1 MAAKKSGLG
10 KGLDSLFNE
19 NATDDNLAVELRL
32 SEIEPN
38 KNQPRTYFDPE
49 ALGELAESIKIHG
62 LLQPIVVRPMPG
74 GTYQIVAGERRWRAC
89 REAGL
94 NTVPVIIKDLD
105 DKQTMELALI
115 ENLQRKDLNPVEE
128 AMGYS
133 RLIKEFKLTQEQV
146 SDRVGKSRSAVTNL
160 LRLLALPEKMLDALE
175 KGLITQGHARALLSF
190 ENEEKRNIA
199 FELALNGA
207 SVRQLEAMASKQSK
221 EKLKPQKTTKTDSF
235 YSEVELALKA
245 ETHRKA
251 TVKAGKNGKGTIT
264 IEFYNKDELTDIA
277 NRLVG
282 KNWDK

>member
-49 ALGELAESIKIHG
+49 ALSELAESIKTHG

-89 REAGL
+89 REAQL
-94 NTVPVIIKDLD
+94 TTVPVIIKELD

-115 ENLQRKDLNPVEE
+115 ENLQRKDLNPIEE
-128 AMGYS
+128 ALGYK
-133 RLIKEFKLTQEQV
+133 RLIEEFKLTQEQV
-146 SDRVGKSRSAVTNL
+146 SERVGKSRSAVTNL
-160 LRLLALPEKMLDALE
+160 LRLLALDEKMLEALE

-190 ENEEKRNIA
+190 ESEEKRDFA
-199 FELALNGA
+199 FQLALNGA
-207 SVRQLEAMASKQSK
+207 SVRQIEALAAKKSK
-221 EKLKPQKTTKTDSF
+221 EKPNSQKTTKIDSF

>member
-1 MAAKKSGLG
+1 MANRKSGLG
-10 KGLDSLFNE
+10 RGLGSLLYE
-19 NATDDNLAVELRL
+19 NATDDNLSVELRL

-38 KNQPRTYFDPE
+38 KNQPRTRFEPE
-49 ALGELAESIKIHG
+49 AISELAESIRIHG

-94 NTVPVIIKDLD
+94 TTVPVIIKDLD
-105 DKQTMELALI
+105 DKQTTELALI
-115 ENLQRKDLNPVEE
+115 ENLQRMDLNPVEE

-133 RLIKEFKLTQEQV
+133 RLMKEFDLTQDQV
-146 SDRVGKSRSAVTNL
+146 SERVGKSRSTVTNT
-160 LRLLALPEKMLDALE
+160 LRLLALPKDMLSALE
-175 KGLITQGHARALLSF
+175 TGKISAGHARALLSF
-190 ENEEKRNIA
+190 SDEKAQQSA
-199 FELALNGA
+199 FLAAINGA
-207 SVRQLEAMASKQSK
+207 SVRQLEALSKSQNK
-221 EKLKPQKTTKTDSF
+221 AKTKSSVPVKTDSF

>member
-1 MAAKKSGLG
+1 MTAKKSGLG
-10 KGLDSLFNE
+10 RGLDSLLYE
-19 NATDDNLAVELRL
+19 NATDDNLSVELRL

-38 KNQPRTYFDPE
+38 KNQPRTRFEPE
-49 ALGELAESIKIHG
+49 SISELAESIKTHG

-94 NTVPVIIKDLD
+94 TTVPVIIKDLD
-105 DKQTMELALI
+105 DKQTAELALI
-115 ENLQRKDLNPVEE
+115 ENLQRMDLNPVEE
-128 AMGYS
+128 ALGFS
-133 RLIKEFKLTQEQV
+133 RLMKEFELTQEQV
-146 SDRVGKSRSAVTNL
+146 AERVGKSRSAITNT
-160 LRLLALPEKMLDALE
+160 LRLLSLPKEQLEALE
-175 KGLITQGHARALLSF
+175 EGKISAGHARALLSF
-190 ENEEKRNIA
+190 ENQEAMKIA
-199 FELALNGA
+199 FAAALSGA
-207 SVRQLEAMASKQSK
+207 SVRQIEAMSKSQGKK
-221 EKLKPQKTTKTDSF
+221 EKSQNRSIKTDSF
-235 YSEVELALKA
+235 YSEVELALKN